1 MIVLDWTGNE
11 MEHTMLQAVD
21 RNGINEVMQQ
31 KKVQTDTETDW
42 QTDRD
47 RDWMIDR
54 LTGWLTGWLTVI
66 WIDGQD

>member
-21 RNGINEVMQQ
+21 RNGNNGVMQQ
-31 KKVQTDTETDW
+31 KKVQTDTETDG

-47 RDWMIDR
+47 RD
-54 LTGWLTGWLTVI
+54 
-66 WIDGQD
+66 